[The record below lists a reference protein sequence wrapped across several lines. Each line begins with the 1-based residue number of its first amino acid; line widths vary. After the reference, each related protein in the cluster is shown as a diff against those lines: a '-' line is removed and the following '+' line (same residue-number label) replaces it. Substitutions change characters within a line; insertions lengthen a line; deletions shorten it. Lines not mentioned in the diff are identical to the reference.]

1 MKKNRSHSKPG
12 MTSPT
17 ALTTTTTSVSAI
29 ITTTAATNNSS
40 LPLDNNNDIIIT
52 KIENATEGLPL
63 AALTIFLREYFLH
76 LDKMLLLYVI
86 TYLL

>member
-1 MKKNRSHSKPG
+1 MKKNKSHSKPG

-52 KIENATEGLPL
+52 KIENATEGLSSSC
-63 AALTIFLREYFLH
+63 FSHLREYFLH

-86 TYLL
+86 TYLP